1 MVHQTMKMRIASA
14 PSASSKS
21 SHMQRAY
28 RTLRHPLALLAALLL
43 AACASTPLPDDE
55 VAPPPAAPPAA
66 TAPSVPGPAGLPPG
80 TIDRPNARWIPVGWT
95 ELPGWSDDRASEAWS
110 AFMRS
115 CERPAPG
122 WGRLCAEAV
131 FSAPADDHGTRQWFM
146 QRLQPYR
153 IEALDRPDP
162 DGLITGYFEPLV
174 EASRLPRGAFK
185 VPLHRVPADLQQ
197 RKPWFT
203 RQQID
208 TLPAAQAALRGRE
221 IAYVADPLDALVLQI
236 QGSGRLRIAEPDGR
250 VQTVR
255 VAFAGHNDQPYKSVG
270 RWLIEQREL
279 TADTASWPA
288 IRDWARRN
296 PRRVNDMLW
305 SNPRTVFF
313 REEPLPDP
321 SAGPRGAQGVPLT
334 PERSIAVDPRS
345 VPYGTPVWL
354 DTTEPLSN
362 TPLRRLVVAQDT
374 GTAIVGAVRA
384 DYFWGPGEI
393 AEQQAGRMKQRLR
406 MWALA
411 PK

>member
-1 MVHQTMKMRIASA
+1 
-14 PSASSKS
+14 
-21 SHMQRAY
+21 MQRAY
-28 RTLRHPLALLAALLL
+28 RTLRGRLAVLAAAAL
-43 AACASTPLPDDE
+43 AAACSTTHVPLEP
-55 VAPPPAAPPAA
+55 APGTPSPGATGAVPA
-66 TAPSVPGPAGLPPG
+66 VPG
-80 TIDRPNARWIPVGWT
+80 TIDRPGARWVPVAWT
-95 ELPGWSDDRASEAWS
+95 ELPGWDSDRTGEAWS
-110 AFMRS
+110 ALLRS

-131 FSAPADDHGTRQWFM
+131 FSAPAGDAGVRDWLQ

-153 IEALDRPDP
+153 VEALERPDP

-174 EASRLPRGAFK
+174 DASRVPTMRFRI
-185 VPLHRVPADLQQ
+185 PLHRPPADLAQ

-208 TLPAAQAALRGRE
+208 THAPAQAALKGRE
-221 IAYVADPLDALVLQI
+221 IAWVADPLDALVLQI
-236 QGSGRLRIAEPDGR
+236 QGSGRLRFTEPDGR
-250 VQTVR
+250 ATVVR
-255 VAFAGHNDQPYKSVG
+255 LAFAGHNDQPYKSVG
-270 RWLIEQREL
+270 RWLIEQGEL
-279 TADTASWPA
+279 TPDTASWPA
-288 IRDWARRN
+288 IREWARRN
-296 PRRVNDMLW
+296 PRRVNDLLW

-384 DYFWGPGEI
+384 DFFWGPGEQ

-411 PK
+411 PR